1 MSLSTDIYYKT
12 MTFTFS
18 EEEEDRKSRQS
29 STSAATNQK
38 VDEISS
44 KSDETKSQERQT
56 DQIERCRLK

>member
-1 MSLSTDIYYKT
+1 

-29 STSAATNQK
+29 SSTSAATNLK